1 MKQKFLSSLV
11 LLFLLISPL
20 AKGQVPTLP
29 EGVVFPDNISDKECF
44 VIPKGFKWD
53 IAKKYQSAI
62 SPSTMRVQ
70 SYANLLVGN
79 VTGDPSGIPKIIT
92 LNFLT
97 DSNFSNG
104 ILIFNNDLSLYRSIP
119 VPSAE
124 SYVTLPL
131 AIGDVNGDGEAEI
144 IYGTGYRNISDPN
157 LYYRLQAY
165 KANGTLV
172 WTSNATYMQSFNS
185 TYFHSSSICIA
196 NLDGDDNVEIFAG
209 DRIFDGKTGNLL
221 ATLPTAPIIA
231 SPVNM
236 NVNGVATNG
245 RGMHYNASSTVTSG
259 YLPAIGDIDGDGIL
273 EIVCGNTTYKV
284 TINDRANPALN
295 TVTIVGQIDMVDGY
309 TSLADIDGDGIT
321 DVVVVGRPTNGAD
334 SQMYVWSGVGTS
346 GNKIGQTVL
355 GSSYKLV
362 ASDPGYVAAYAA
374 TYGQNGSRPFIGDID
389 GDGKPE
395 IAYTS
400 RTLLGIFS
408 YNATTK
414 LFERRYRTGTTDT
427 SAATTLSL
435 FDFNQDGRSEMVYR
449 DETLLRIMQ
458 FKDDGAGGFTCEE
471 TTFPCRSGTHTE
483 YPTIAD
489 INNDGHAEIIV
500 SGADIVANSPY
511 DAGSANSNIR
521 VMVFG
526 SPSNSWASAR
536 RVWNQHA
543 YNAININEDLTIP
556 KRQINPATVFPGADG
571 DLATTGDNV
580 RPFNNF
586 LQQQTT
592 LSKWGTQLWLAPN
605 GQISGTPEFS
615 YNETDDKM
623 TVTVKVHNVGDAI
636 FQSPFYVTAYKDNVG
651 STPKYTYRYN
661 NTIAV
666 DETVTLSFDIEH
678 FDRDWCPY
686 NFIVLKINDDG
697 DDGTGNQAVC
707 LESQNLYRYYGILPV
722 SQEVCVGEEEMM
734 TCSFALSTGD
744 TYQWQWSKDGIIW
757 TNISGA
763 TAISYTPTEHR
774 RGITYYRVI
783 VTNDAA
789 TETIYSAPAHIEAK
803 SCKLPV
809 NHNISAMEY
818 YD

>member
-1 MKQKFLSSLV
+1 
-11 LLFLLISPL
+11 
-20 AKGQVPTLP
+20 
-29 EGVVFPDNISDKECF
+29 
-44 VIPKGFKWD
+44 
-53 IAKKYQSAI
+53 
-62 SPSTMRVQ
+62 MRVQ
-70 SYANLLVGN
+70 PYANLLVGN
-79 VTGDPSGIPKIIT
+79 IAGDANGIPKIIT
-92 LNFLT
+92 LNHLST
-97 DSNFSNG
+97 LPRYSDG
-104 ILIFNNDLSLYRSIP
+104 IHIFNNDLTLYRSIP
-119 VPSAE
+119 VPISQT
-124 SYVTLPL
+124 YVTLPL
-131 AIGDVNGDGEAEI
+131 AIGDVDGDSIPEI
-144 IYGTGYRNISDPN
+144 IYGTGYGIPNGTINSSD
-157 LYYRLQAY
+157 LQYRLQAY
-165 KANGTLV
+165 RADGTLV
-172 WTSNATYMQSFNS
+172 WTSNATYMQSP
-185 TYFHSSSICIA
+185 TAVAPFHSSSICIA
-196 NLDGDDNVEIFAG
+196 NLDGDDDVEIFIG
-209 DRIFDGKTGNLL
+209 DRVFDGKTGNLL
-221 ATLPTAPIIA
+221 ATLPTTPLLS

-236 NVNGVATNG
+236 STNG
-245 RGMHYNASSTVTSG
+245 RGIHLNASSSGVTATNG

-273 EIVCGNTTYKV
+273 EIACGNTTYKV

-321 DVVVVGRPTNGAD
+321 DVVVVGRPTDGAD

-362 ASDPGYVAAYAA
+362 PGDPGYVATYAA
-374 TYGQNGSRPFIGDID
+374 NYGKNGSRPFIGDID

-400 RTLLGIFS
+400 FALLGIFS
-408 YNATTK
+408 YDTTTK
-414 LFERRYRTGTTDT
+414 QFVRRYRTGTTDA
-427 SAATTLSL
+427 SGATTLSL

-458 FKDDGAGGFTCEE
+458 FSDNGSGGFNCTE
-471 TTFPCRSGTHTE
+471 TTFPCLSGTHTE

-489 INNDGHAEIIV
+489 IDNDGHAEIIV
-500 SGADIVANSPY
+500 SGADPNDMPN
-511 DAGSANSNIR
+511 GGGTLNSNIR

-543 YNAININEDLTIP
+543 YNAININEDLTVPRIQFYP
-556 KRQINPATVFPGADG
+556 TTVFPGADG
-571 DLATTGDNV
+571 LLSTTGDNV

-605 GQISGTPEFS
+605 GQISGTPEFN

-623 TVTVKVHNVGDAI
+623 TITVKVYNAGDAI

-651 STPKYTYRYN
+651 STPKRTYRYD

-666 DETVTLSFDIEH
+666 GETVTLSFDIEH
-678 FDRDWCPY
+678 FDRDWEPY

-707 LESQNLYRYYGILPV
+707 DDSQSQYRYYGLLPT
-722 SQEVCVGEEEMM
+722 SQEVCVGKEEMI
-734 TCSFALSTGD
+734 TCNFTLSAGD
-744 TYQWQWSKDGIIW
+744 TYQWQSSKDNITW

-763 TAISYTPTEHR
+763 TAISYTPINQK
-774 RGITYYRVI
+774 RGTTYYRII
-783 VTNDAA
+783 VTNDTA
-789 TETIYSAPAHIEAK
+789 TETVNSASVPGK
-803 SCKLPV
+803 SK
-809 NHNISAMEY
+809 IMQITSKS
-818 YD
+818 